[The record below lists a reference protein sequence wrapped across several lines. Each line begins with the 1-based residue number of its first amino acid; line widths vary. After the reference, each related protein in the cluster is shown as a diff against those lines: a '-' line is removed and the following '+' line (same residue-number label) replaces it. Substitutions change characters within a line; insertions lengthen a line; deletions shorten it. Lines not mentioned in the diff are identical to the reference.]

1 MREEDFLTLDAPPP
15 VGAEI
20 CGVATDDTFFFH
32 TDKATAATRL
42 AKLDRVLEEH
52 GMPKNA
58 AKDVTIQ
65 PHMTALGCELSA
77 NPPAAEPATAKLVPL
92 WLALL
97 DVCVMGRASPT
108 ALNRALGVEQWFC
121 LLSRPMFSI
130 FDAVYEF
137 VRREP
142 ADKVQRLPHKVQ
154 MEITVAIWL
163 MPLLGADLG
172 RSFLPKLLACDASTV
187 FGFGVSYMPCSTSLV
202 KEVSLLSERRGD
214 FVRFFPDE

>member
-1 MREEDFLTLDAPPP
+1 MDAPPP

-92 WLALL
+92 
-97 DVCVMGRASPT
+97 ASR
-108 ALNRALGVEQWFC
+108 LCQEC
-121 LLSRPMFSI
+121 LRSCRDI
-130 FDAVYEF
+130 RF
-137 VRREP
+137 VQGMH
-142 ADKVQRLPHKVQ
+142 A
-154 MEITVAIWL
+154 
-163 MPLLGADLG
+163 MPGQCTG
-172 RSFLPKLLACDASTV
+172 
-187 FGFGVSYMPCSTSLV
+187 
-202 KEVSLLSERRGD
+202 EVT
-214 FVRFFPDE
+214 